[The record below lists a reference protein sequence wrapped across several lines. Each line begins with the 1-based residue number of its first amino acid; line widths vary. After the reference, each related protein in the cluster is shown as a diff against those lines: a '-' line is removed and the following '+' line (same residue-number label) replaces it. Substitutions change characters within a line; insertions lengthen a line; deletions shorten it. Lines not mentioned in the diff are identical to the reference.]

1 VKKEA
6 RQKEI
11 TVGFHRHYNR
21 IISRTAI

>member
-11 TVGFHRHYNR
+11 TVGFYRHYSR
-21 IISRTAI
+21 VISRTAI